1 MLVES
6 VHLLLLVVLVV
17 VEHVLFFQF
26 SQLLSFDP
34 VIDMLDEI
42 IYSWEVVF
50 CMFFDV
56 VMSCHFDEIWLK
68 VFVDNVFVHLMCMT
82 NVDQLV
88 SHSMNYVYGTIKVLN
103 SLDIW
108 KLIKPKGPSKILESY
123 SQDAHECSM
132 EDNSTNIVLLSKI
145 ACRSTTNTSSK
156 KYNILS
162 GYTLLLCKISI
173 NRFNI
178 IIQAFFSW
186 YSSISFSEPS
196 ILIYYTI
203 NINLLQEV

>member
-1 MLVES
+1 
-6 VHLLLLVVLVV
+6 
-17 VEHVLFFQF
+17 
-26 SQLLSFDP
+26 
-34 VIDMLDEI
+34 
-42 IYSWEVVF
+42 
-50 CMFFDV
+50 
-56 VMSCHFDEIWLK
+56 
-68 VFVDNVFVHLMCMT
+68 
-82 NVDQLV
+82 
-88 SHSMNYVYGTIKVLN
+88 MNYIYGTIKVLH

-156 KYNILS
+156 KYNIFS
-162 GYTLLLCKISI
+162 GYTLLLRKISI

-203 NINLLQEV
+203 NINLLQEVWLKPWTYQVDIFCVSVREDHRVFRTSVQVEHLDFTTAFGVEVDVIWV